1 VLFPILLLSFK
12 ILTLLRANVP
22 FSSKLVCS
30 NVPKMVLR
38 NSFPYLTAPSI
49 KFLSQGIF
57 FFF

>member
-1 VLFPILLLSFK
+1 MLFPILLLSFK

-22 FSSKLVCS
+22 FSSKLVYS

-49 KFLSQGIF
+49 KFLSQ
-57 FFF
+57 